1 MISVMMPHNLYLMS
15 GVVDD
20 VDPSIEHKG
29 QLSFLNNEVDIS
41 HIFHYE
47 DLILCILKDVITTIF
62 WNPYLALQLYFSTMI
77 NMILSFEIRITTKI
91 EVKMVSWSKF
101 LRMDTGSK
109 IVNVLAPELFRMLFK
124 ENKFSQETGIIDM

>member
-1 MISVMMPHNLYLMS
+1 
-15 GVVDD
+15 
-20 VDPSIEHKG
+20 
-29 QLSFLNNEVDIS
+29 
-41 HIFHYE
+41 
-47 DLILCILKDVITTIF
+47 
-62 WNPYLALQLYFSTMI
+62 
-77 NMILSFEIRITTKI
+77 MILSFEIRITTKI